1 MIQGL
6 ILGLCLLVGVIL
18 LFNWFVRADPK
29 AMARLVKYVGIALG
43 VGVVLFLTV
52 TGRLPALIGGL
63 VALLPFL
70 LNLRGLAN
78 RLKSMAGPSPGQ
90 KSGLD
95 TAWLHVELDHDTGR
109 MSGEVRQGSFAGRSL
124 DDLGLEDLVRL
135 RNECAGDDPQSVAI
149 IEAFLDRTHG
159 ADWRADFAEEEEPAA
174 GGSHRTGSGGGSGS
188 PQAGRMSRTEAYRV
202 LGLEPGA
209 DEAAI
214 KRAHRQLMK
223 KFHPD
228 QGGSDYFAAKLNEA
242 KDVLLGSR

>member
-6 ILGLCLLVGVIL
+6 ILGICLLVGVIL
-18 LFNWFVRADPK
+18 LLNWFAKADPR
-29 AMARLVKYVGIALG
+29 AMIRLAKYGGMALG
-43 VGVVLFLTV
+43 VGLILFLTV
-52 TGRLPALIGGL
+52 TGRLPALVGAL
-63 VALLPFL
+63 AALLPFL
-70 LNLRGLAN
+70 LNLRRMAD

-109 MSGEVRQGSFAGRSL
+109 MGGAVRRGSFAGRK
-124 DDLGLEDLVRL
+124 LEDLSLDELIRL
-135 RNECAGDDPQSVAI
+135 RGECAADDPQSVSI
-149 IEAFLDRTHG
+149 LEAFLDRTHG
-159 ADWRADFAEEEEPAA
+159 AEWREELGEEAA
-174 GGSHRTGSGGGSGS
+174 GAGAGAGSTGGGAGGGG
-188 PQAGRMSRTEAYRV
+188 PQSGRMSKAEAYRV

-209 DEAAI
+209 DQAAI

-242 KDVLLGSR
+242 KDVLLRS

>member
-6 ILGLCLLVGVIL
+6 ILGICLLVGVVL
-18 LFNWFVRADPK
+18 LLHWFARADPK
-29 AMARLVKYVGIALG
+29 AMARLVRYTGIALG
-43 VGVVLFLTV
+43 VGLILFLTV
-52 TGRLPALIGGL
+52 TGRLPALIG
-63 VALLPFL
+63 AAAAMLPFL
-70 LNLRGLAN
+70 LNLRGIAN

-109 MSGEVRQGSFAGRSL
+109 MSGEVRQGSFAGRRL
-124 DDLGLEDLVRL
+124 DELGLEELINL
-135 RNECAGDDPQSVAI
+135 RSECAADDPQSVAI

-159 ADWRADFAEEEEPAA
+159 ADWRADFAGEGEAAA
-174 GGSHRTGSGGGSGS
+174 GGGGGAGGGG
-188 PQAGRMSRTEAYRV
+188 PQGGQMTRTEAYRI
-202 LGLEPGA
+202 LGLEPGS

-228 QGGSDYFAAKLNEA
+228 QGGSDYFATKLNEA
-242 KDVLLGSR
+242 KDVLLRSR